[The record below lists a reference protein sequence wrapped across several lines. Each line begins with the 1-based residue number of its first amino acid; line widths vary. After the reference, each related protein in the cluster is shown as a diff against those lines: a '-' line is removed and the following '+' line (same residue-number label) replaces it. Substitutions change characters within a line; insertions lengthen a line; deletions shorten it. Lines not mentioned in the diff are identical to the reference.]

1 MRLESAL
8 FSCGRPREQSMHA
21 ALMSPGL
28 FADGSSQQSWT
39 EFHMVVDLLVARAG
53 LDDGAPL
60 TSEDTASFQ
69 KVVAGAFPDVPL
81 VDQLVQES
89 IAGRSARK
97 AAYL

>member
-39 EFHMVVDLLVARAG
+39 ELHMVVDLLVARAG
-53 LDDGAPL
+53 LDKKL
-60 TSEDTASFQ
+60 TGRVIRPEALMPCFG
-69 KVVAGAFPDVPL
+69 VAVNALPT
-81 VDQLVQES
+81 S
-89 IAGRSARK
+89 TI
-97 AAYL
+97 